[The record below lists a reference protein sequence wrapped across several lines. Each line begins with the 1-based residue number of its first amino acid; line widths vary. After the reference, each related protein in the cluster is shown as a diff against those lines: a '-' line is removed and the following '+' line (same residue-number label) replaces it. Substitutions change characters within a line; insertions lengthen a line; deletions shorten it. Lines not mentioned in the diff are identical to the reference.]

1 VRFSRF
7 FIDRPIFAVVLSLV
21 IFAGGLIAVTQLP
34 ISEYPEVTPPTIT
47 VSAIYPGANP
57 TVLAQTVGTP
67 LEDAIN
73 GVERMLY
80 MTSSA
85 SADGTFNLTVTFEI
99 GTDVDLAQ
107 VQVQNRVSQ
116 ALARLP
122 EEVRAL
128 GVVTQKRSPDI
139 TMVVHL
145 FSPDGRY
152 DPVYLRNYALLN
164 VRNELSRIP
173 GAGQVIVFGAG
184 DYAMRV
190 WLDPN
195 RVASYGLSAS
205 DVVQAIREQNLQVA
219 AGTVGAPPVNDPV
232 AYQLTV
238 VARGRLTDE
247 KEFGNIIVKTSFDGA
262 VTRLRDVARIEL
274 GPGTYGLR
282 ALLDNKPAV
291 AVVVFQ
297 APGSNALSLS
307 SAIRG
312 KMADLK
318 TRFPQGVEWSSV
330 YDPTLFVRDSIREVV
345 YTLLLATLMVVIV
358 VVLFLQTWRASI
370 IPLVAVPISIVGT
383 FAVMLATGFSINTL
397 SLFGLVL
404 AIGIVVDDA
413 IVVVENVERH
423 IEEGL
428 SPLDASHRAME
439 EVSGPI
445 IAIALVLSAVFV
457 PVAFISGLDGQFYR
471 QFALTIAFST
481 LISAF
486 NSLTLSPALAAVL
499 LKPRGAAEDAP
510 TRFMHRWLGWLFDPF
525 NRLFGRA
532 SHRYGTVVQRVTH
545 RSVLALAVYGVLVL
559 IGVLGFS
566 RVPKGFVPSQDK
578 RYLVA
583 IAQLPDAASLD
594 RTEAVIRRMSALAL
608 QTPGVEHAVAF
619 PGLSITSFGPKSNA
633 GVIFFGLK
641 PFEERKSKDLKSNA
655 ILMALNQKFSTIQE
669 GFVAV
674 FPPPAVNG
682 LGSIGG
688 FKMMIED
695 KAGLGDSTLYANT
708 QALIGRVFQT
718 PGLAG
723 AFSSFQIN
731 VPQLFADVDRDK
743 VKQLGIPLNNVFS
756 TLQIYLGSQYVNDFN
771 KFGRTYQ
778 VIAQADAPYRANADN
793 IAQLKVRNVRGE
805 MVPLGSVLT
814 MKQSYGPDQ
823 VTHYNGYP
831 AADIS
836 GSAAPGTSAGAAV
849 QIMERLANETLPN
862 GMGYE
867 WTELTYQQK
876 LAGNTAI
883 LIFPLC
889 ILLVFLVLAAQYES
903 WSLPLVIMLIVP
915 MSLVSAIA
923 GVWLTRGDNNVF
935 TQIGLLVLVGLAC
948 KNAILIVEF
957 ARDLERQGR
966 DRFTAALEAARI
978 RLRPILMTSF
988 AFIAGVIP
996 LIVASGAG
1004 AEMRRVMG
1012 IAVFSGMLGVTFLG
1026 LLFTPLFYVLVRGY
1040 IHGRAQTPAP
1050 ASGQPVDTPDDI
1062 KPLYPWRPSLVAGDE
1077 GSSHA

>member
-7 FIDRPIFAVVLSLV
+7 FIDRPIFAIVLSLV
-21 IFAGGLIAVTQLP
+21 ILAGGLLAIRSLP

-47 VSAIYPGANP
+47 VRAIYPGANP

-73 GVERMLY
+73 GVEHMLY
-80 MTSSA
+80 MSSSA
-85 SADGTFNLTVTFEI
+85 TADGVLNLTVTFEI
-99 GTDVDLAQ
+99 GTPVDLAQ
-107 VQVQNRVSQ
+107 VQVQNRVNQ

-128 GVVTQKRSPDI
+128 GVVTDKRSPDI

-145 FSPDGRY
+145 TSPDGRY

-164 VRNELSRIP
+164 VRNELARIP

-195 RVASYGLSAS
+195 KVASHNLSAG

-219 AGTVGAPPVNDPV
+219 AGVVGAPPMPNPV

-238 VARGRLTDE
+238 RAQGRLVDE
-247 KEFGNIIVKTSFDGA
+247 AQFGNIIIKTGA
-262 VTRLRDVARIEL
+262 NGEVTRLRDVSRIEL
-274 GPGTYGLR
+274 GAGDFGLR
-282 ALLDNKPAV
+282 ALLDNKNAV
-291 AVVVFQ
+291 AIVVFQ
-297 APGSNALSLS
+297 APGSNALALS
-307 SAIRG
+307 SAIRE
-312 KMADLK
+312 KMSELK
-318 TRFPQGVEWSSV
+318 TRFPQGVDWSAV
-330 YDPTLFVRDSIREVV
+330 YDPTIFVRDSIREVIQ
-345 YTLLLATLMVVIV
+345 TLLEATLMVVLV

-370 IPLVAVPISIVGT
+370 IPLAAVPVSIVGT
-383 FAVMLATGFSINTL
+383 FAVMLAAGFSINTL
-397 SLFGLVL
+397 SLFGMVL

-428 SPLDASHRAME
+428 SPLEASHRAME

-445 IAIALVLSAVFV
+445 IAIALVLCAVFI
-457 PVAFISGLDGQFYR
+457 PVAFISGLTGQFYR

-499 LKPRGAAEDAP
+499 LRPRGAPEDAP
-510 TRFMHRWLGWLFDPF
+510 QRAINRLLGWLFAPF
-525 NRLFGRA
+525 NRLFARA
-532 SHRYGTVVQRVTH
+532 SGRYASIVNRVSRRTG
-545 RSVLALAVYGVLVL
+545 VALAVYAGLVL
-559 IGVLGFS
+559 LGVLGFA
-566 RVPKGFVPSQDK
+566 RVPSGFVPSQDK

-594 RTEAVIRRMSALAL
+594 RTEAVVRKMTEIAL
-608 QTPGVEHAVAF
+608 QQDGVEHAVEF
-619 PGLSITSFGPKSNA
+619 PGLSITSFGNKPNS
-633 GVIFFGLK
+633 GTIFLGLK
-641 PFEERKSKDLKSNA
+641 PFEDRKKASQSAAA
-655 ILMALNQKFSTIQE
+655 IVQALNAKFAGIQE
-669 GFVAV
+669 AFVAV

-682 LGSIGG
+682 LGSVGG
-688 FKMMIED
+688 FKLQVED
-695 KAGLGDSTLYANT
+695 RAGLGDSALYAAT
-708 QALIGRVFQT
+708 QSLLARAYQT
-718 PGLAG
+718 PTLAG
-723 AFSSFQIN
+723 EFSSFQIN
-731 VPQLFADVDRDK
+731 VPQIFADVDRDK
-743 VKQLGIPLNNVFS
+743 VKQLDIGLNDLFQ

-778 VIAQADAPYRANADN
+778 VIAQADAPFRATADN
-793 IAQLKVRNVRGE
+793 ITQLKVRNGHGE

-814 MKQSYGPDQ
+814 AKQSYGPDQ
-823 VTHYNGYP
+823 LSHYNGYT
-831 AADIS
+831 AADIN
-836 GSAAPGTSAGAAV
+836 GSPAPGVSSGEAV
-849 QIMERLANETLPN
+849 QTMERLASETLPN
-862 GMGYE
+862 GLGFE

-883 LIFPLC
+883 FVFPLC
-889 ILLVFLVLAAQYES
+889 VLLVFLVLAAQYES
-903 WSLPLVIMLIVP
+903 WSLPIVIILIVP
-915 MSLVSAIA
+915 MCLLSAIA

-957 ARDLERQGR
+957 ARDLEEQGR
-966 DRFTAALEAARI
+966 DRFSAALEAARI

-988 AFIAGVIP
+988 AFIMGVLP
-996 LIVASGAG
+996 LVFARGAG
-1004 AEMRRVMG
+1004 AEMRHVMG
-1012 IAVFSGMLGVTFLG
+1012 IAVFSGMLGVTFFG
-1026 LLFTPLFYVLVRGY
+1026 LVFTPLFYVLVRG
-1040 IHGRAQTPAP
+1040 IAARRAERGVLPPQDI
-1050 ASGQPVDTPDDI
+1050 QPLQNWPRLAT
-1062 KPLYPWRPSLVAGDE
+1062 GTE
-1077 GSSHA
+1077 GSAHA

>member
-1 VRFSRF
+1 MRFSRF

-21 IFAGGLIAVTQLP
+21 ILAGGLLAIRGLP

-47 VSAIYPGANP
+47 VRAVYPGANP

-73 GVERMLY
+73 GVEHMLY
-80 MTSSA
+80 MSSA
-85 SADGTFNLTVTFEI
+85 ATADGVLNLTVTFEI
-99 GTDVDLAQ
+99 GTPVDLAQ
-107 VQVQNRVSQ
+107 VQVQNRVNQ

-128 GVVTQKRSPDI
+128 GVVTDKRSPDI

-145 FSPDGRY
+145 TSPDGRY

-164 VRNELSRIP
+164 VRNELARIP
-173 GAGQVIVFGAG
+173 GAGQVVVFGAG

-195 RVASYGLSAS
+195 KVAAHDLSAG

-219 AGTVGAPPVNDPV
+219 AGVVGAPPMPNPV

-238 VARGRLTDE
+238 RAQGRLVDE
-247 KEFGNIIVKTSFDGA
+247 AQFGNIIIKAGANGA

-274 GPGTYGLR
+274 GAGDFGLR
-282 ALLDNKPAV
+282 ALLDNKNAV
-291 AVVVFQ
+291 AMVIFQ
-297 APGSNALSLS
+297 APGSNALALS
-307 SAIRG
+307 SAIRE
-312 KMADLK
+312 KMSELS
-318 TRFPQGVEWSSV
+318 TRFPQGIEWSAV
-330 YDPTLFVRDSIREVV
+330 YDPTVFVRDSIREVIQ
-345 YTLLLATLMVVIV
+345 TLLEATLMVVIV

-370 IPLVAVPISIVGT
+370 IPLAAVPVSIVGT
-383 FAVMLATGFSINTL
+383 FAVMLAAGFSINTL
-397 SLFGLVL
+397 SLFGMVL

-428 SPLDASHRAME
+428 SPLEASHRAME

-445 IAIALVLSAVFV
+445 IAIALVLCAVFV
-457 PVAFISGLDGQFYR
+457 PVAFISGLTGQFYR

-499 LKPRGAAEDAP
+499 LRPRGAPADAP
-510 TRFMHRWLGWLFDPF
+510 TRAINRALGWLFGPF
-525 NRLFGRA
+525 NRLFARA
-532 SHRYGTVVQRVTH
+532 SGRYASFVNRVSRRAGVAVV
-545 RSVLALAVYGVLVL
+545 VYGGLVIL
-559 IGVLGFS
+559 GVLGFA
-566 RVPKGFVPSQDK
+566 RVPSGFVPSQDK

-594 RTEAVIRRMSALAL
+594 RTEAVIRKMTEIAL
-608 QTPGVEHAVAF
+608 QQDGVEHAVAF
-619 PGLSITSFGPKSNA
+619 PGFSISSLGNKPNSGA
-633 GVIFFGLK
+633 IFLGLK
-641 PFEERKSKDLKSNA
+641 PFEDRKKASQSATA
-655 ILMALNQKFSTIQE
+655 IVQALNAKFAGIQDA
-669 GFVAV
+669 FVAV

-682 LGSIGG
+682 LGAVGG
-688 FKMMIED
+688 FKLQVED
-695 KAGLGDSTLYANT
+695 RAGLGDSALYAAT
-708 QALIGRVFQT
+708 QSLLGRAYQT
-718 PGLAG
+718 PSLAG
-723 AFSSFQIN
+723 EFSSFQVN

-743 VKQLGIPLNNVFS
+743 VKQLDIGLSDLFQ

-778 VIAQADAPYRANADN
+778 VIAQADAPFRSTADN
-793 IAQLKVRNVRGE
+793 ITQFKVRNGHGE

-814 MKQSYGPDQ
+814 VKQSYGPDQ
-823 VTHYNGYP
+823 VSHYNGYT

-836 GSAAPGTSAGAAV
+836 GSPAPGVSSGEAV
-849 QIMERLANETLPN
+849 ATMERLASETLPN
-862 GMGYE
+862 GLRYE

-883 LIFPLC
+883 FVFPLC
-889 ILLVFLVLAAQYES
+889 VLLVFLVLAAQYES
-903 WSLPLVIMLIVP
+903 WSLPIVIILIVP
-915 MSLVSAIA
+915 MCLLSAIA

-957 ARDLERQGR
+957 ARDLEQQGR

-988 AFIAGVIP
+988 AFIMGVLP
-996 LIVASGAG
+996 LVFARGAG
-1004 AEMRRVMG
+1004 AEMRHVMG
-1012 IAVFSGMLGVTFLG
+1012 IAVFSGMVGVTFFG
-1026 LLFTPLFYVLVRGY
+1026 LVFTPLFYVLVRG
-1040 IHGRAQTPAP
+1040 IAARRSERRVVPPTDVQ
-1050 ASGQPVDTPDDI
+1050 
-1062 KPLYPWRPSLVAGDE
+1062 SLQNWARIAAGGE
-1077 GSSHA
+1077 GSAHA

>member
-1 VRFSRF
+1 MRFSRF
-7 FIDRPIFAVVLSLV
+7 FIDRPIFAVVLSFIIL
-21 IFAGGLIAVTQLP
+21 AAGLIAIRSLP

-47 VSAIYPGANP
+47 VRAIYPGANP

-85 SADGTFNLTVTFEI
+85 TADGSLNLTVTFEI
-99 GTDVDLAQ
+99 GSNVDLAQ

-122 EEVRAL
+122 EEVRAI
-128 GVVTQKRSPDI
+128 GVVTEKRSPDI

-195 RVASYGLSAS
+195 RVASHGLSAG

-219 AGTVGAPPVNDPV
+219 AGTVGAPPMNDPV

-238 VARGRLTDE
+238 NARGRLANET
-247 KEFGNIIVKTSFDGA
+247 EFGNIIVKTGNGGE

-274 GPGTYGLR
+274 GAGTFGLR

-291 AVVVFQ
+291 AIVVFQ
-297 APGSNALSLS
+297 APGSNALALS
-307 SAIRG
+307 SGVRAT
-312 KMADLK
+312 MADLK
-318 TRFPQGVEWSSV
+318 SRFPEGVDWSSV
-330 YDPTLFVRDSIREVV
+330 YDPTLFVRDSIREVIN
-345 YTLLLATLMVVIV
+345 TLLAATLMVVIV

-370 IPLVAVPISIVGT
+370 IPLAAVPISIVGT
-383 FAVMLATGFSINTL
+383 FAVMLASGFSINTL
-397 SLFGLVL
+397 SLFGMVL

-445 IAIALVLSAVFV
+445 IAIALVLGAVFV
-457 PVAFISGLDGQFYR
+457 PVAFISGLTGQFYR

-486 NSLTLSPALAAVL
+486 NSLTLSPALAAL
-499 LKPRGAAEDAP
+499 LLRPRGAPADGP
-510 TRFMHRWLGWLFDPF
+510 TRVLNRLLGWLFGPF
-525 NRLFGRA
+525 NRVFARGSA
-532 SHRYGTVVQRVTH
+532 RYGSVVQRVTR
-545 RSVLALAVYGVLVL
+545 RSAVALAAYGALVL
-559 IGVLGFS
+559 IGLIGFA

-608 QTPGVEHAVAF
+608 QQEGVEHAVEF
-619 PGLSITSFGPKSNA
+619 PGLSINGFAPKPNA

-641 PFEERKSKDLKSNA
+641 PFEERKAKNLKSGA

-682 LGSIGG
+682 LGAIGG
-688 FKMMIED
+688 FKMMLED
-695 KAGLGDSTLYANT
+695 KAGLGDSTLYAT
-708 QALIGRVFQT
+708 AQSLLGRAYQT

-723 AFSSFQIN
+723 QFSSFQIN

-743 VKQLGIPLNNVFS
+743 VKQLDIRLNDLFQ

-778 VIAQADAPYRANADN
+778 VIAQADAPYRAGAEN
-793 IAQLKVRNVRGE
+793 ITQLKVRNGRGE

-836 GSAAPGTSAGAAV
+836 GSAAPGVSAGAAV
-849 QIMERLANETLPN
+849 QTMEQLANATLPN
-862 GMGYE
+862 GVGFE

-876 LAGNTAI
+876 LAGNTAV
-883 LIFPLC
+883 LVFPLC

-903 WSLPLVIMLIVP
+903 WSLPLVIVLIVP
-915 MSLVSAIA
+915 MCLVSAIG

-966 DRFTAALEAARI
+966 DRFSAALEAARI

-988 AFIAGVIP
+988 AFIMGVVP
-996 LIVASGAG
+996 LIIASGAG

-1026 LLFTPLFYVLVRGY
+1026 LLFTPLFYVLVRGLATR
-1040 IHGRAQTPAP
+1040 GEQRPARLP
-1050 ASGQPVDTPDDI
+1050 DEVQP
-1062 KPLYPWRPSLVAGDE
+1062 LHSWRPSLAVGGE
-1077 GSSHA
+1077 GGPNA